1 MSINAVH
8 LLSVQKDN
16 TWDREEWIVPLAVA
30 LQGVTSEQAEW
41 APPGGGNS
49 IRETVNHLNYYNKR
63 ILNRL
68 KNTPS
73 SPGVETNEETFTNLE
88 HQEGSAGWTETVA
101 ETERVAYELRKM
113 IAGLKESDLQAP
125 YSSTSSDVPLG
136 EEIARWLLHDAYHAG
151 QIVLIRKQQ
160 GSWRTPKA

>member
-8 LLSVQKDN
+8 LLSIQKDN

-30 LQGVTSEQAEW
+30 LQGVTSAQAEW
-41 APPGGGNS
+41 APPGGGNT

-73 SPGVETNEETFTNLE
+73 NRGVGTNEETFNNPDYA
-88 HQEGSAGWTETVA
+88 EGAAGWTETVA
-101 ETERVAYELRKM
+101 ETERIAYELRKAV
-113 IAGLKESDLQAP
+113 AGLKESDLQAP
-125 YSSTSSDVPLG
+125 YSSTSSNVPLG
-136 EEIARWLLHDAYHAG
+136 EEIARWMLHDAYHAG

-160 GSWRTPKA
+160 GSWRSPKA